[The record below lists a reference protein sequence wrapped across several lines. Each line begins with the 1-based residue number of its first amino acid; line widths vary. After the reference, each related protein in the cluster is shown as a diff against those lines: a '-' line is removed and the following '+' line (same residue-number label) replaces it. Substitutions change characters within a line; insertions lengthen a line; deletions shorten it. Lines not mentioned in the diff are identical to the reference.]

1 LGGGMELSPIEISD
15 FLKEYK
21 NVLVNEKQMVFNFSE
36 KMRFEAGYDYPLFC
50 FKITSKT
57 QANKW
62 TRKNSLIMNRMMNKR
77 MGEILESA
85 SNNWKNRTL

>member
-1 LGGGMELSPIEISD
+1 MPEGI
-15 FLKEYK
+15 KNK

-36 KMRFEAGYDYPLFC
+36 KMRFEADYDYLLFC

-62 TRKNSLIMNRMMNKR
+62 TRKNSLIEKRTMNKR